1 MSCGRQRP
9 APRPFW
15 RPARPFQTFN
25 AGATCEQLDL
35 QTGEDAEGNPVLPM
49 PAPFCGAVHVLN
61 DAACLC
67 DPTYTE
73 QVPGVGQM
81 VEMIT
86 LIGPM
91 CSFEPKAPAA
101 GNCP

>member
-1 MSCGRQRP
+1 M
-9 APRPFW
+9 
-15 RPARPFQTFN
+15 
-25 AGATCEQLDL
+25 
-35 QTGEDAEGNPVLPM
+35 LPM

-67 DPTYTE
+67 DPAYTE

-81 VEMIT
+81 EMIT

-91 CSFEPKAPAA
+91 CSFEPKAPAV